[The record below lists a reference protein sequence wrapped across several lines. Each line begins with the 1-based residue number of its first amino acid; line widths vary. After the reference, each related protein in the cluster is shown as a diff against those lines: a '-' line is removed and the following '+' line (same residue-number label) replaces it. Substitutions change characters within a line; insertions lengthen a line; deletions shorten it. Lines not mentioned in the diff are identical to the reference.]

1 MKKTKLMLCTLLV
14 LLSTF
19 FALSATAADDIVFTF
34 ENEASLAG
42 WSTSYLRYNFK
53 PGYLN
58 GYAIE
63 KSANLSDI
71 QFVSPTLNITA
82 EDYPY
87 VILEMSFTLDAS
99 WCHSG
104 GVFFLLPGAKWD
116 QQHYVSTER
125 YEGTS
130 SGGFKKFVVD
140 MTKNELWTGAVQQ
153 IRIDPFE
160 CPGSI
165 SLKSITLTDT
175 LPIEEDETEDKK
187 ETTETVTPDTPK
199 KETGVFLKPNTYNSN
214 FTDVPA
220 SEWYASEVA
229 GAYELGFVNGKTDTL
244 FDPEGGMTVAE
255 AITLAARTNNA
266 YGSADYD
273 FTPAE
278 GDEWYTPY
286 VNYAVDN
293 GIIKADTYSD
303 YDAPITRGQMA
314 QIFASTLP
322 AAEYAAINSVTAIPD
337 VAQSSAYFTAVY
349 KLYNAG
355 IVMGGDAYGTY
366 SPDSGITRCEAA
378 AIINRVANKDK
389 RLHKS
394 LLSDD
399 APVDR
404 SAFTMS
410 SEAKYLIDR
419 RTFMHKHID
428 NIPGNWDLVQT
439 LSVPSKSGRSGKTI
453 ADNSETEEAYFVTKF
468 FAVSDGVLDLEVGIR
483 LYGQNG
489 AYVALTDENG
499 TPSAY
504 VLLDHGKYT
513 VLKADGSYTD
523 TGAVYRTSQVYFD
536 LRVNLDQKTFDLGI
550 DGAYIGTYPLASAN
564 AISQLRLGT
573 TKEGWITIAPDFITL
588 THNYLVLERFVN
600 APSNILPYTV
610 TAIEE
615 NGHVGLKAIYTN
627 NAEGNAVSL
636 DAAANGKAGITSKFE
651 KASGNVVFET
661 YVLLPDDV
669 NGAEIALTAGDTTV
683 FNLVSKDGSFIAP
696 NGETVKYVTKN
707 LWTIVRFE
715 ADTATGKALVK
726 INGKA
731 VGTYDFA
738 NISDYIDGYRI
749 AYTPSTDAVMYA
761 DSVSAFIKLPYP
773 DDYVPEPQIPES
785 DYLIGL
791 NICSLWREGIHYG
804 WEEISAYPEITPV
817 LGYYDEGSPEV
828 SDWEI
833 KMMTEHGINYQIFCW
848 YPSGNETKPIFRT
861 QMNEALIDGYFNA
874 RYSDKMDFAI
884 MWENSS
890 VNQMKFEDFKNYTVP
905 YWIEYFFK
913 DDRYLKIDNKPL
925 LTVWL
930 VDSKFGDCSTKEAFD
945 YLREECRKAGFDGC
959 YVLLY
964 STDHTTY
971 NQTWLDNNGM
981 DGLIGYHWGTGG
993 ANVKTQ
999 AEGLTAYSAV
1009 DYTIPTI
1016 SVGFDYVGWG
1026 SSKQRNGL
1034 LDPKDYPTLTEIVK
1048 KALAERE
1055 KRGTSPFDNMVNIS
1069 TWNEYGEGTY
1079 VMPTERYGFGYLDAV
1094 RKAFTKENTAT
1105 HNDLTLTDS
1114 QRQRINYLFDQNRQ
1128 LLRPQMLEKA
1138 ETVEEDPYKDAVVVK
1153 TIRFDDDDENG
1164 VWISYAGTAQE
1175 VKNGAM
1181 VVVPT
1186 NNDPAVF
1193 RRHNFAGVST
1203 AETNA
1208 VRIRAKVT
1216 GDQNGSMQLFF
1227 RTDDGKDFTATKC
1240 ANATIVKNEWADYYF
1255 DFRSNKEWIGSIVNL
1270 RIDPAPY
1277 QCPQAEI
1284 EYVEF
1289 LKLPELVEDV
1299 PFTVDIIGA
1308 ELTLPKE
1315 PEVTDNGIMVAVY
1328 PEDGFFSR
1336 MMCTY
1341 SWDKNTKTL
1350 TVMNKKHTVSL
1361 VIGTTK
1367 MIVDGKEQTLPAATS
1382 TFDGLPVVPI
1392 DKLATALGYYPVMH
1406 EDGNGLSIM
1415 LESASDYDIIKTRKK
1430 YQYEFN
1436 LTGDVEDWTSQNCSA
1451 VYTVDGALHGD
1462 SNGNDPAV
1470 TSPNLSLKA
1479 SDYPTITVRM
1489 KWDRQNVDK
1498 RDNISIYFKG
1508 ERTGLSET
1516 RKVAI
1521 DIPASSNGEYQEF
1534 TFEMSEH
1541 LQWYG
1546 TITGIRVDPFNA
1558 LGSFDIDYIRF
1569 NRVPG
1574 AEEAEKAQAEREAN
1588 LDDTIANG
1596 DASMEAWV
1604 AATQD
1609 AGNATVS
1616 IVRSLNGDPCYDLK
1630 AAGGKVWT
1638 YFVQRVKFTPGA
1650 SYHIEFDARMTGLN
1664 NGDLTEGLTT
1674 DIYVNLQYNGADHP
1688 KMAGKLTMSSTDE
1701 WQHYSLDMTV
1711 DSACNNSNDRFTIFT
1726 NPLNNCGV
1734 NYQLDNLTMTR
1745 ID

>member
-1 MKKTKLMLCTLLV
+1 MKKTKLMLCTLFV

-19 FALSATAADDIVFTF
+19 FALSAAAADDIVFTF

-42 WSTSYLRYNFK
+42 WSTSYLRYNFE

-58 GYAIE
+58 GYATE
-63 KSANLSDI
+63 KSANLSDV
-71 QFVSPTLNITA
+71 QFVSPTLNINA

-125 YEGTS
+125 YDGTS

-140 MTKNELWTGAVQQ
+140 MSKNELWSGTIQQ

-165 SLKSITLTDT
+165 GLKSVTLTDT
-175 LPIEEDETEDKK
+175 LPEEDVKEDEKKDETKVD
-187 ETTETVTPDTPK
+187 TPDVPT
-199 KETGVFLKPNTYNSN
+199 KETGVFLKPNTYNGN
-214 FTDVPA
+214 FTDVPET
-220 SEWYASEVA
+220 EWYASEIA

-266 YGSADYD
+266 YGTADHD
-273 FTPAE
+273 FALADGE
-278 GDEWYTPY
+278 EWYTPY
-286 VNYAVDN
+286 VNYAVEK

-303 YDAPITRGQMA
+303 YDAYITRGQMA
-314 QIFASTLP
+314 QIFAATLP
-322 AAEYAAINSVTAIPD
+322 SSEYTAINSVAAIPD
-337 VAQSSAYFTAVY
+337 VAQSSPYFTAVY

-355 IVMGGDAYGTY
+355 IVMGGDAYGAY
-366 SPDSGITRCEAA
+366 SPDNGITRSEAA

-389 RLHKS
+389 RLQKS
-394 LLSDD
+394 LLSSDTS
-399 APVDR
+399 VDL

-410 SEAKYLIDR
+410 SEAKYFIDR
-419 RTFMHKHID
+419 RTFMHKHVD
-428 NIPGNWDLVQT
+428 GIPGNWDLVQT
-439 LSVPSKSGRSGKTI
+439 LSVPSKNGRSGKTI
-453 ADNSETEEAYFVTKF
+453 ADNSETDEAYFVTKF
-468 FAVSDGVLDLEVGIR
+468 FAVSDGVLDLEVGMRI
-483 LYGQNG
+483 YGQNG

-499 TPSAY
+499 TASAY

-513 VLKADGSYTD
+513 VLASDGSYTD

-536 LRVNLDQKTFDLGI
+536 LRVNLDQKNFDLGL
-550 DGAYIGTYPLASAN
+550 DGAYIGTFPLASDK
-564 AISQLRLGT
+564 AISELRLGT

-588 THNYLVLERFVN
+588 THNYLVVERFVN
-600 APSNILPYTV
+600 APANILPYNV

-615 NGHVGLKAIYTN
+615 NGHVGLKSLYTN
-627 NAEGNAVSL
+627 NAEGNTVYL
-636 DAAANGKAGITSKFE
+636 DAAAGGKAGITSKFE

-661 YVLLPDDV
+661 YILLPDETD
-669 NGAEIALTAGDTTV
+669 GAEVALTAGDTTV
-683 FNLVSKDGSFIAP
+683 FNLVTKDGSFVAP
-696 NGETVKYVTKN
+696 NGEVVQYVTKN

-715 ADTATGKALVK
+715 ADTATGRALVK
-726 INGKA
+726 INGKE

-738 NISDYIDGYRI
+738 TASDYIDGYRI
-749 AYTPSTDAVMYA
+749 SYSPNTDAVMYA
-761 DSVSAFIKLPYP
+761 DSVTAFIKLPYP

-785 DYLIGL
+785 DYLVGL

-817 LGYYDEGSPEV
+817 LGYYDEGTPEV

-848 YPSGNETKPIFRT
+848 YPTGNETKPIFRT
-861 QMNEALIDGYFNA
+861 MMNEAIIDGYFNA
-874 RYSDKMDFAI
+874 RYSGKMDFAI

-890 VNQMKFEDFKNYTVP
+890 VNQMSFEDFKNYTVP
-905 YWIEYFFK
+905 YWVEYFFK

-925 LTVWL
+925 LTVWNIE
-930 VDSKFGDCSTKEAFD
+930 SKFGDCSLKEAFD
-945 YLREECRKAGFDGC
+945 CVREACREAGFDGC
-959 YVLLY
+959 YILLY
-964 STDHTTY
+964 STNHTTY

-981 DGLIGYHWGTGG
+981 DGLIGYHWGTSG

-999 AEGLTAYSAV
+999 AENLAAYSAV

-1034 LDPKDYPTLTEIVK
+1034 LDPKDYPTLTDIVK
-1048 KALAERE
+1048 KALAER
-1055 KRGTSPFDNMVNIS
+1055 KTRGTSPFDNMVNIS

-1079 VMPTERYGFGYLDAV
+1079 VMPTERYGFGYLDAI
-1094 RKAFTKENTAT
+1094 RTAFTKENTAK
-1105 HNDLTLTDS
+1105 HNDLTLTAS

-1128 LLRPQMLEKA
+1128 LLRPQMLEKE
-1138 ETVEEDPYKDAVVVK
+1138 ETVKEDPYKDAVVVK
-1153 TIRFDDDDENG
+1153 TMRFDDEDAGE
-1164 VWISYAGTAQE
+1164 WINYSGTTQP
-1175 VKNGAM
+1175 VKDGALQ
-1181 VVVPT
+1181 VVPT

-1193 RRHNFAGVST
+1193 RRNNFAGVLT
-1203 AETNA
+1203 TTTNA

-1216 GDQNGSMQLFF
+1216 GSQNGSMQLFF
-1227 RTDDGKDFTATKC
+1227 KTDDGKDYSATKC
-1240 ANATIVKNEWADYYF
+1240 ANATLVKNEWADYYF
-1255 DFRSNKEWIGSIVNL
+1255 DFRSNKEWTGSIVNL

-1277 QCPQAEI
+1277 QCELAEI
-1284 EYVEF
+1284 ESVEF
-1289 LKLPELVEDV
+1289 LMLPELVEDV

-1308 ELTLPKE
+1308 ELSLPKE
-1315 PEVTDNGIMVAVY
+1315 PVVTDNGVMVAVY

-1341 SWDKNTKTL
+1341 EWDKNTKTL
-1350 TVMNKKHTVSL
+1350 TVINKNHTVSF

-1367 MIVDGKEQTLPAATS
+1367 MVVDGKEQTLPAATY
-1382 TFDGLPVVPI
+1382 TFDGLPVIPI
-1392 DKLATALGYYPVMH
+1392 DTLATALGYYPVMH

-1415 LESASDYDIIKTRKK
+1415 LESASDYDIIKDRKK

-1436 LTGDVEDWTSQNCSA
+1436 LTGDVEDWSYQNCST
-1451 VYTVDGALHGD
+1451 VYTKDGALHGD
-1462 SNGNDPAV
+1462 SSGNDPAV
-1470 TSPNLSLKA
+1470 ISPYLNVKA
-1479 SDYPTITVRM
+1479 ADYPTITIRM

-1498 RDNISIYFKG
+1498 NDNISIYFKG

-1516 RKVAI
+1516 RKVYI
-1521 DIPASSNGEYQEF
+1521 NIPASSNGEYQEF
-1534 TFEMSEH
+1534 TFNMSEH

-1569 NRVPG
+1569 ERIPG

-1596 DASMEAWV
+1596 DASMEAWLPV
-1604 AATQD
+1604 VESPD
-1609 AGNATVS
+1609 NATIS
-1616 IVRSLNGDPCYDLK
+1616 IVRTLSGNPCYNIK

-1638 YFVQRVKFTPGA
+1638 YFVQKVKFTPGA
-1650 SYHIEFDARMTGLN
+1650 TYHIEFDARMTGLN
-1664 NGDLTEGLTT
+1664 TGDATIGLST
-1674 DIYVNLQYNGADHP
+1674 DIHVNLRYNGADHH
-1688 KMAGKLTMSSTDE
+1688 KGVGKITVSDKDE
-1701 WQHYSLDMTV
+1701 WQHFSVDLTV
-1711 DSACNNSNDRFTIFT
+1711 DENCNNSNDQFTIFT
-1726 NPLNNCGV
+1726 NPVGNAGA
-1734 NYQLDNLTMTR
+1734 NYQLDNITMTR
-1745 ID
+1745 VD